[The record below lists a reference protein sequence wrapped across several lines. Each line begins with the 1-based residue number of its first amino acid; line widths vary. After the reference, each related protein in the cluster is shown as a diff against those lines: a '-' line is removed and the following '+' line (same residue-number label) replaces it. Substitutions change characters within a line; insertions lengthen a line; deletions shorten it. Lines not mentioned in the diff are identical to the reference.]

1 MAKRKKRPKMV
12 FMKFLKD
19 NQKSLK
25 NIESNRGEKYTR
37 DPWMMKNRPPV
48 DEFEEIMSKEETSF

>member
-1 MAKRKKRPKMV
+1 MAKRKKRSTMV

-25 NIESNRGEKYTR
+25 HIDSSGGEKYTR
-37 DPWMMKNRPPV
+37 DPWMMKNCPLV
-48 DEFEEIMSKEETSF
+48 DEFEEIMRKEETSF